1 MPANSWKLPPGLN
14 NVGSYQ
20 VSGKPFASGSIVAKA
35 SGSSGAIVVR
45 FPNVTKWF
53 QINPRCDMDPSRTLR
68 VAFSEN
74 GLHGKG
80 AGLPLGGYN
89 FHLNISSSLCN
100 AMDMKVSEL
109 WFMSDD
115 SSTYTFD
122 IVAGLTNLPPSRTST
137 VHSASVHGHWSVDG
151 VTEAGGPNWSGSA
164 GVG

>member
-1 MPANSWKLPPGLN
+1 MPANSWKLAPGLN

-45 FPNVTKWF
+45 FPNVTKWVAI
-53 QINPRCDMDPSRTLR
+53 QPIPSMASGRTLR
-68 VAFSEN
+68 VAFSQN
-74 GLHGKG
+74 GLYGKG
-80 AGLPLGGYN
+80 ASLPAGGYN
-89 FHLNISSSLCN
+89 FHISISSSLC
-100 AMDMKVSEL
+100 APMDMKVSEL

-122 IVAGLTNLPPSRTST
+122 VVAGLTNIPASRTDT
-137 VHSASVHGHWSVDG
+137 YTSASVAGFYTVDG
-151 VTEAGGPNWSGSA
+151 VQETGGTNWSGSV